1 MFNKL
6 FWKNKENSKNTK
18 KSKSILGWLS
28 QKVKQ
33 SRLAFGLLVGG
44 ILSWCASQQDV
55 QSFDTQKIDQDNW
68 YAQATQKKAGI
79 SEIAS
84 ALSQTGQNIEIRE
97 TQNNKNIEIVVKTQ
111 EKNIQNNDEDS
122 QEEKVETQKYNSFHV
137 VKPWE
142 RIYSIARKWGLNPY
156 KVMKLNESRFEDLN
170 KLQVGD
176 KILLGD
182 ILQGEN
188 ISTEIIAEQKTKD
201 IQPEKTQ
208 KNIDTVQWE
217 DKTVEKIGKINIQ
230 DINIFENPEI
240 STATQVTKADAF
252 DITSLIENTE
262 IIWDKTPKTYEVREW
277 DSLDIIARRE
287 NINLGKLIEFNSFLA
302 IRNKK
307 PIIYPGHKIFIEPAD
322 IHSQEVQ
329 DIIEIYNNYH
339 AAIDYDRRMRAEYK
353 AEIIAR
359 RHPGFQQNKEEKN
372 IQETKK
378 ETQKTLDLKSHKI
391 VYGETLSHV
400 AVKFST
406 TVYDLQKENNIAD
419 PSKISIGQIIKIPS
433 MNKNLLSYKKNLVLS
448 EAEKKQKFYS
458 EVKNALEYNPI
469 ALDNL
474 IEFLQKNIINSNTAE
489 VISNQNSKVFLIS
502 LLYSLEDETLRD
514 TFVNSIKHPDTYA
527 QEIIP
532 KITAREKYNKCGQ
545 WVRACIENI
554 YKGADLPDYW
564 MDANLIPGILE
575 ERQDF
580 IKVEIND
587 ISELKPGAIL
597 TYQPGFW
604 TSSDRQKY
612 GHAEVFVWTNIFKND
627 DNTWVKYYA
636 AHVFSSKY
644 EHFYPYLW
652 GSINQAKKEW
662 GLNGY
667 IFYHK
672 GAFNTLYESTNKT
685 KSEYA
690 KIQKEK
696 AYQETLLTYTI
707 ENTPVNEIC
716 EVKQKVDTI
725 TTAGINSRTNKYI
738 SAYLETN
745 MDENNTEYVL
755 RKLSTQWLSA
765 KQCLESIAQ
774 HYQKIAKMEV
784 ASYGNTAQSQARLKK
799 YLPKFQAVKKLLQE
813 SQNNDIAANITASPK

>member
-18 KSKSILGWLS
+18 KSKSILGGIS

-44 ILSWCASQQDV
+44 ILSGCASQQDV
-55 QSFDTQKIDQDNW
+55 QSFDTLKIDQDNW
-68 YAQATQKKAGI
+68 YAQASEKKAGI
-79 SEIAS
+79 WEITS
-84 ALSQTGQNIEIRE
+84 ALSQAGKNIKIEENQDNKNLEIVAKTQNEDIQNINES
-97 TQNNKNIEIVVKTQ
+97 
-111 EKNIQNNDEDS
+111 S
-122 QEEKVETQKYNSFHV
+122 QKKVEIQKYNSFHV

-170 KLQVGD
+170 TLQVGD
-176 KILLGD
+176 KVLLGD
-182 ILQGEN
+182 ILQWGTAAIKEVKK
-188 ISTEIIAEQKTKD
+188 S
-201 IQPEKTQ
+201 
-208 KNIDTVQWE
+208 
-217 DKTVEKIGKINIQ
+217 NIQ
-230 DINIFENPEI
+230 ETNTLISIEDIDISKNSKI
-240 STATQVTKADAF
+240 STATQITKNNTF
-252 DITSLIENTE
+252 NITSLKENTE

-329 DIIEIYNNYH
+329 DIIETYNNYH
-339 AAIDYDRRMRAEYK
+339 AAIDYDRRMRAEYQ

-359 RHPGFQQNKEEKN
+359 RHPRFQQNKEEKN
-372 IQETKK
+372 VQET
-378 ETQKTLDLKSHKI
+378 LNSKSHKI

-400 AVKFST
+400 AVKYST

-433 MNKNLLSYKKNLVLS
+433 INKNLLSYKKNLVLS

-474 IEFLQKNIINSNTAE
+474 IAFLQENITDVNTLE
-489 VISNQNSKVFLIS
+489 VISQTSPKMYLMG
-502 LLYSLEDETLRD
+502 LLYSLNDTQLRD
-514 TFVNSIKHPDTYA
+514 SFVNTIKHPDTYA
-527 QEIIP
+527 QDIIP
-532 KITAREKYNKCGQ
+532 KLASRKKHKQCGKA
-545 WVRACIENI
+545 VRAWLEAI
-554 YKGADLPDYW
+554 YKGADLPDYG
-564 MDANLIPGILE
+564 MHANLIPGILE
-575 ERQDF
+575 NHQDF

-604 TSSDRQKY
+604 TSSDRKKY
-612 GHAEVFVWTNIFKND
+612 GHAEIFVWTNISKND
-627 DNTWVKYYA
+627 NNTWVKYYA
-636 AHVFSSKY
+636 SHVYSSKY

-652 GSINQAKKEW
+652 GSVNQEEEESGVNTFA
-662 GLNGY
+662 Y
-667 IFYHK
+667 YHK
-672 GAFNTLYESTNKT
+672 EAFNPLYESTNKT
-685 KSEYA
+685 KAEYA

-696 AYQETLLTYTI
+696 AHQETLLANTI

-765 KQCLESIAQ
+765 KQCLEKIAQ

-784 ASYGNTAQSQARLKK
+784 ASYGNTAQSQARLQK
-799 YLPKFQAVKKLLQE
+799 YVPKFKAVKKLLQE

>member
-18 KSKSILGWLS
+18 KSKSILGGIS

-44 ILSWCASQQDV
+44 ILSGCASQQDV

-68 YAQATQKKAGI
+68 YAQASEKKAGI
-79 SEIAS
+79 WEITS
-84 ALSQTGQNIEIRE
+84 ALSQAGKNIKIEENQDNKNLEIVAKTQNEDIQNI
-97 TQNNKNIEIVVKTQ
+97 
-111 EKNIQNNDEDS
+111 DESS
-122 QEEKVETQKYNSFHV
+122 QKKVEIQKYNSFHV

-176 KILLGD
+176 KVLLGD
-182 ILQGEN
+182 ILQWGTAAIKEVKK
-188 ISTEIIAEQKTKD
+188 S
-201 IQPEKTQ
+201 
-208 KNIDTVQWE
+208 
-217 DKTVEKIGKINIQ
+217 NIQ
-230 DINIFENPEI
+230 ETNTLISIEDIDISKNSKI
-240 STATQVTKADAF
+240 STATQITKNNTF
-252 DITSLIENTE
+252 NITSLKENTE

-329 DIIEIYNNYH
+329 DIIETYNNYH
-339 AAIDYDRRMRAEYK
+339 AAIDYDRRMRAEYQ

-359 RHPGFQQNKEEKN
+359 RHPRFQQNKEEKN
-372 IQETKK
+372 VQET
-378 ETQKTLDLKSHKI
+378 LDSKSHKI

-400 AVKFST
+400 AVKYST

-433 MNKNLLSYKKNLVLS
+433 INKNLLSYKKNLVLS

-489 VISNQNSKVFLIS
+489 IISNQNSKVFLIS

-514 TFVNSIKHPDTYA
+514 TFVNSIKHPNTNS
-527 QEIIP
+527 EKIISVIESG
-532 KITAREKYNKCGQ
+532 KLEKHSQCWKAN
-545 WVRACIENI
+545 RSRLEAI
-554 YKGADLPDYW
+554 YPGLKLPPYW
-564 MDANLIPGILE
+564 MDAYLIPGIYE
-575 ERQDF
+575 ELQDMV
-580 IKVEIND
+580 KVYIND
-587 ISELKPGAIL
+587 ISEAQPEAIV
-597 TYQPGFW
+597 TYQPGYWSKEARKKFGHAELIW
-604 TSSDRQKY
+604 AKKVIHTTLNGIKSRRVKFKAAHVYSEKY
-612 GHAEVFVWTNIFKND
+612 GHL
-627 DNTWVKYYA
+627 
-636 AHVFSSKY
+636 
-644 EHFYPYLW
+644 YPYLW
-652 GSINQAKKEW
+652 GSVNDETTPSW
-662 GLNGY
+662 MNNF

-672 GAFNTLYESTNKT
+672 SAFDPTYVSTNMTKT
-685 KSEYA
+685 EYA

-696 AYQETLLTYTI
+696 AHQETLLANTI

-765 KQCLESIAQ
+765 KQCLENIAQ

-784 ASYGNTAQSQARLKK
+784 ASYGNTAQSQARLQK
-799 YLPKFQAVKKLLQE
+799 YVPKFKAVKKLLQE